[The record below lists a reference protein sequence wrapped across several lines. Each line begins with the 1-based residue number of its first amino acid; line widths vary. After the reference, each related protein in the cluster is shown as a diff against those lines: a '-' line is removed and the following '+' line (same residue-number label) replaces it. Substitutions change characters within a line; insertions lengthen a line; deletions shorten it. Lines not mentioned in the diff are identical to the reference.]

1 MAKSMKSFLLP
12 TCGHYT
18 ECFTDDQCDSLKII
32 ENEFGLKGFAVVI
45 KLWQKIFGSSEGY
58 YINWNDR
65 VGTLFAIEI
74 GAGKG
79 FVFEIVNRMIAEG
92 LFDERLFK
100 EYGILTADYI
110 QRNWYD
116 VKSRSYQIEEKFC
129 LIECLQK
136 REIADKCLQKEENAD
151 KCLQKSKNVCKKPK
165 MQTNVCKTDAIEYN
179 RIESKE
185 NKNNLSIDRG
195 VFLTDKQLRELQS
208 LSSVGSVDTYISKLY
223 EWQKANGK
231 RCRDPFSTIKKWI
244 AEDNAKYR
252 KPASAAE
259 PSFDLDRFEEYA
271 NNLDLSKIKLGS
283 REEEIPPK

>member
-1 MAKSMKSFLLP
+1 MKSFLLP

-74 GAGKG
+74 GASKG

-100 EYGILTADYI
+100 EHGILTADYI
-110 QRNWYD
+110 QRNWHD
-116 VKSRSYQIEEKFC
+116 VKSRSYQLEEKFC
-129 LIECLQK
+129 LIECSP
-136 REIADKCLQKEENAD
+136 KEENAD
-151 KCLQKSKNVCKKPK
+151 KCSQKSKNVCKKPK

-179 RIESKE
+179 RIELKE

-259 PSFDLDRFEEYA
+259 PSFDLDRFEDYA

>member
-1 MAKSMKSFLLP
+1 MKSFLLP

-18 ECFTDDQCDSLKII
+18 EYFTDDQCDSLKII

-79 FVFEIVNRMIAEG
+79 FVLEIVSRMIVEG

-116 VKSRSYQIEEKFC
+116 VKSRSYQIEEKYC
-129 LIECLQK
+129 LIE
-136 REIADKCLQKEENAD
+136 CLQKEENAD

-179 RIESKE
+179 RIELKE
-185 NKNNLSIDRG
+185 NKNNLSVDRG
-195 VFLTDKQLRELQS
+195 VFLTDKQLHELES
-208 LSSVGSVDTYISKLY
+208 LSSVGSVETYISKLY
-223 EWQKANGK
+223 EWQKSNGK

-252 KPASAAE
+252 KPSSAAE
-259 PSFDLDRFEEYA
+259 PSFDLDRFEDYA

-283 REEEIPPK
+283 REEDIK

>member
-110 QRNWYD
+110 QRNWHD
-116 VKSRSYQIEEKFC
+116 VKSRSYQLEEKFY
-129 LIECLQK
+129 LIECSQK
-136 REIADKCLQKEENAD
+136 GENADKCLQKEENAD
-151 KCLQKSKNVCKKPK
+151 KCSQKSKNVCKKQK

-185 NKNNLSIDRG
+185 KENNLSIGRY
-195 VFLTDKQLRELQS
+195 S
-208 LSSVGSVDTYISKLY
+208 
-223 EWQKANGK
+223 
-231 RCRDPFSTIKKWI
+231 
-244 AEDNAKYR
+244 
-252 KPASAAE
+252 
-259 PSFDLDRFEEYA
+259 
-271 NNLDLSKIKLGS
+271 
-283 REEEIPPK
+283 

>member
-1 MAKSMKSFLLP
+1 MKSFLLP

-116 VKSRSYQIEEKFC
+116 VKSRSYQLEEKFC

-136 REIADKCLQKEENAD
+136 EENAD
-151 KCLQKSKNVCKKPK
+151 KCSQKSKNVCKKPK

-259 PSFDLDRFEEYA
+259 PSFDLDRFEDYA

>member
-110 QRNWYD
+110 QRNWHD
-116 VKSRSYQIEEKFC
+116 VKSRSYQIEEKYS

-136 REIADKCLQKEENAD
+136 RENADKCLQKEENAD

-179 RIESKE
+179 RIELKE
-185 NKNNLSIDRG
+185 KENNLSVDRG
-195 VFLTDKQLRELQS
+195 VFLTDKQLCELQS
-208 LSSVGSVDTYISKLY
+208 LSSVGSVETYIAKLY
-223 EWQKANGK
+223 EWQKTNGK

-252 KPASAAE
+252 KPSSAAE
-259 PSFDLDRFEEYA
+259 PSFDLDRFEDYA

-283 REEEIPPK
+283 REEEIK

>member
-1 MAKSMKSFLLP
+1 M
-12 TCGHYT
+12 
-18 ECFTDDQCDSLKII
+18 
-32 ENEFGLKGFAVVI
+32 
-45 KLWQKIFGSSEGY
+45 
-58 YINWNDR
+58 
-65 VGTLFAIEI
+65 FAIEI

-110 QRNWYD
+110 QRNWHD

-136 REIADKCLQKEENAD
+136 REIADKCSQKGENAD
-151 KCLQKSKNVCKKPK
+151 KCLQKSKNVRKKPK

-185 NKNNLSIDRG
+185 NKNNLSVDRG

-259 PSFDLDRFEEYA
+259 PSFDLDRFEDYA

>member
-1 MAKSMKSFLLP
+1 MKSFLLP

-100 EYGILTADYI
+100 EHGILTADYI

-116 VKSRSYQIEEKFC
+116 VKSRSYQLEEKFC
-129 LIECLQK
+129 LIE
-136 REIADKCLQKEENAD
+136 CLQKEENAD

-185 NKNNLSIDRG
+185 NKNNLSVDRG
-195 VFLTDKQLRELQS
+195 VFLTDKQLHELQS

-223 EWQKANGK
+223 EWQKTNGK

-259 PSFDLDRFEEYA
+259 PSFDLDKFEDYA